1 MQVYKAPPQNTIKAS
16 EFKAKCLKLM
26 DEVSAT
32 GEELVITKNNQPVAR
47 LVPYQ
52 KKPETLFGIDR
63 DKIEILDDI
72 ISPLDI
78 SWEAIPGQIGE
89 TKT

>member
-1 MQVYKAPPQNTIKAS
+1 
-16 EFKAKCLKLM
+16 M

-52 KKPETLFGIDR
+52 KKTETLFGIDR
-63 DKIEILDDI
+63 DKIEILDDT

-78 SWEAIPGQIGE
+78 SWEASPGQIGQ